1 MTKQTLKQ
9 NKPKNASRIKE
20 GQRITTKRPIHQDY
34 ITIRNIDSLN
44 IKIYEAIL
52 TEKGEINNNS
62 WRFQY
67 PTFKNGENQ
76 QKINKDTEDLN
87 TINPLELR
95 HMYRTHHLTTT
106 ECTFFSS
113 ANHTFYR
120 INYTTGHKTCLNKV

>member
-1 MTKQTLKQ
+1 MSTLIQTKQTLNQ
-9 NKPKNASRIKE
+9 NKTKNVSRIKE
-20 GQRITTKRPIHQDY
+20 GQCRTTKGPIQDY

-52 TEKGEINNNS
+52 KEKGEINNNS

-87 TINPLELR
+87 TINPLERR
-95 HMYRTHHLTTT
+95 HVQNTPPNNNRMHILLKCKPYILQD
-106 ECTFFSS
+106 
-113 ANHTFYR
+113 
-120 INYTTGHKTCLNKV
+120 K